1 MDRLGNEG
9 TLELL
14 RERHPNATLALPEP
28 KATGHA
34 DATLELDAGHWRVVC
49 ETLRSDR
56 RLAFDYLMSLAAV
69 DRPPDSIEVVAHLFS
84 YAQHAT
90 LALRTRLPRAE
101 PRVPSLVSVWP
112 AAGWH
117 EREQYDL
124 LGVIFQ
130 EHPDLRRILMPDDWE
145 GHPLRK
151 DYVKPDRYHGID
163 NTRPKNG

>member
-1 MDRLGNEG
+1 M
-9 TLELL
+9 
-14 RERHPNATLALPEP
+14 
-28 KATGHA
+28 
-34 DATLELDAGHWRVVC
+34 
-49 ETLRSDR
+49 
-56 RLAFDYLMSLAAV
+56 
-69 DRPPDSIEVVAHLFS
+69 VAHLFS
-84 YAQHAT
+84 YAQRAT

-124 LGVIFQ
+124 LGVIFE